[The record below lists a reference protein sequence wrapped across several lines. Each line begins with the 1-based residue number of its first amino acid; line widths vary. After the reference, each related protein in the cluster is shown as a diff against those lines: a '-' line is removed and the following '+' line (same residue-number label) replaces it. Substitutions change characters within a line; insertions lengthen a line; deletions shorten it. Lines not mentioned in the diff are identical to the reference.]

1 MHTAIRVTRQ
11 CLKRNSKTGLWD
23 STAEIAYY
31 VCSAEGP
38 SAERFGHAIRNHW
51 GIENQD
57 HYVRDVSL
65 AEDDSRIRINPGI
78 MARTRSMAL
87 NVPRANSVQNIALAL
102 WENAL
107 CLDRILTYR
116 GL

>member
-1 MHTAIRVTRQ
+1 M
-11 CLKRNSKTGLWD
+11 
-23 STAEIAYY
+23 
-31 VCSAEGP
+31 P
-38 SAERFGHAIRNHW
+38 
-51 GIENQD
+51 
-57 HYVRDVSL
+57 DVSF

-87 NVPRANSVQNIALAL
+87 NVLRANGVQNIALAL

-107 CLDRILTYR
+107 CLDRNLTCR